1 MSNSPWLRHCFFG
14 LGGASS
20 TGISFLGLEF
30 DAEVKSRAF
39 RAIICCGSSGVVKAI
54 VVQLRAYRQN
64 PHSSC
69 QNNSKANYHS
79 GGFDQEVGGHVFR
92 EDHQM
97 VSQKAVRHRT

>member
-39 RAIICCGSSGVVKAI
+39 RAIICSGVVKAI

-69 QNNSKANYHS
+69 QNNSKANDYS

-92 EDHQM
+92 EDQQM
-97 VSQKAVRHRT
+97 GSQKAVRHRT